1 METEGIHVVFGAG
14 QVGSHLAESLIRS
27 GAMVRVVKRNRSG
40 IPDGAEPALGDAT
53 DPAFCKAAVADAQV
67 VYHCMN
73 PAYSTRVWEEVL
85 RKYLENLIAAAG
97 SVGARLVVLE
107 NLYIMG
113 VGDGGPMN
121 KHTPVNPRSRKG

>member
-1 METEGIHVVFGAG
+1 MFGAG
-14 QVGSHLAESLIRS
+14 QVGSHLAESLLRS
-27 GAMVRVVKRNRSG
+27 GAKVRVAKRSSTG
-40 IPDGAEPALGDAT
+40 IPDGVEPALGDAI

-85 RKYLENLIAAAG
+85 PKYLENLIAAAG

-107 NLYIMG
+107 GRYAIERAGQTTSLNLRA
-113 VGDGGPMN
+113 
-121 KHTPVNPRSRKG
+121 T